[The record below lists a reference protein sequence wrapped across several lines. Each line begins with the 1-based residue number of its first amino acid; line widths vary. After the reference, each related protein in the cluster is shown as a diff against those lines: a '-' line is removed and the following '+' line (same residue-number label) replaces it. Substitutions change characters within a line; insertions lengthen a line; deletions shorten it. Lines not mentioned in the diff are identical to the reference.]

1 MSVDS
6 DWLRELIESDEF
18 GLLTLPVRAAPVTSQ
33 DRLIASFQEIC
44 AFIAKHGRS
53 PEANPANVAE
63 YQLHARL
70 QAIINDP
77 EQRAALAEY
86 DTYSVLVEPEPPA
99 SIDEIFASD
108 TLGVLEEAAA
118 VEIFTLKNVPAE
130 RTSPDE
136 VAERQPCPDFEKF
149 EPLFEQ
155 CHAELREGTRTMIEF
170 RNESQISA
178 ESFYVVR
185 GVLTYVAEIGDET
198 KVRGRRVARLRCIFE
213 NGTESNLLLQSL
225 ARSLYGDGRRVTEP
239 NHVTLERMGLQ
250 AETPMG
256 TVYVLRSLSQD
267 PQVQAIPHLHKIGYT
282 KGTTAS
288 RIANAHKSKTYLY
301 APVTAVAEFEM
312 PRSIGRGIE
321 STLHRFF
328 RSALIDVR
336 YEYNG
341 QVVTTAQ
348 EWFSVPLNAIL
359 EAVDLIEAST
369 ITNYEY
375 DRLTESIRLHATRST
390 S

>member
-1 MSVDS
+1 VSVDPE
-6 DWLRELIESDEF
+6 WLRQVIESDEY
-18 GLLTLPVRAAPVTSQ
+18 GLLSLPVKAAPVTSQ
-33 DRLIASFQEIC
+33 DRLVASFQEIC
-44 AFIAKHGRS
+44 SFIETHGRS
-53 PEANPANVAE
+53 PEANSANVAE

-70 QAIINDP
+70 HAIINDP
-77 EQRAALAEY
+77 EQRAALAAY
-86 DTYSVLVEPEPPA
+86 DTYGVLVEPEPPA

-130 RTSPDE
+130 RTSPEE

-149 EPLFEQ
+149 EPLFKQ
-155 CHAELREGTRTMIEF
+155 CHAELREGSRTMIEF

-185 GVLTYVAEIGDET
+185 GVLAYVAEIGEET

-225 ARSLYGDGRRVTEP
+225 ARSLYDDGRRVTEP

-256 TVYVLRSLSQD
+256 TVYVLRSLSKD
-267 PQVQAIPHLHKIGYT
+267 PQVQAIPHLHKIGST
-282 KGTTAS
+282 KGTTSS
-288 RIANAHKSKTYLY
+288 RIANAKRSTTYLN
-301 APVTAVAEFEM
+301 APVRAVAEFQM
-312 PRSIGRGIE
+312 PLAIARRIE

-328 RSALIDVR
+328 AAGLIDVT
-336 YEYNG
+336 YEHKG
-341 QVVTTAQ
+341 DVVKTAK
-348 EWFSVPLNAIL
+348 EWFSVPLGAIE
-359 EAVDLIEAST
+359 EAIDLIEANT
-369 ITNYEY
+369 IASYEY
-375 DRLTESIRLHATRST
+375 DRATESIRLHATRSA